1 MYISRISDR
10 LDKQTRIIVVETLVL
25 SLIEY
30 CIRIWGTTSDTIT
43 SSAQKLQNFAA
54 RVAVGGIKKYD
65 HVSPS
70 FKELKW
76 LRLKQKHVF
85 DVGVSIFKVL
95 RGFYP
100 DWFLPLS
107 SRQAVT
113 SSITRQRHS
122 LYVTRSKTHSGDR
135 RHTVVTGAL
144 LYWESNC
151 GTLSRPPSHTHP
163 LLTLLKLDLRNIS

>member
-76 LRLKQKHVF
+76 L
-85 DVGVSIFKVL
+85 
-95 RGFYP
+95 
-100 DWFLPLS
+100 
-107 SRQAVT
+107 
-113 SSITRQRHS
+113 
-122 LYVTRSKTHSGDR
+122 
-135 RHTVVTGAL
+135 
-144 LYWESNC
+144 
-151 GTLSRPPSHTHP
+151 
-163 LLTLLKLDLRNIS
+163 